1 MYKEFPD
8 YWEAKLQRKKDR
20 IDDDDFAEEKRGTKK
35 PQKKNDRFNDDRR
48 DRADW
53 IDSRKQPRN
62 GRNDRDLRECYRS
75 DYDRERGI
83 DSERHGKSNY
93 ENRYRRE
100 DRDGSYRGDGGR
112 DR

>member
-53 IDSRKQPRN
+53 ID
-62 GRNDRDLRECYRS
+62 
-75 DYDRERGI
+75 
-83 DSERHGKSNY
+83 
-93 ENRYRRE
+93 
-100 DRDGSYRGDGGR
+100 
-112 DR
+112 